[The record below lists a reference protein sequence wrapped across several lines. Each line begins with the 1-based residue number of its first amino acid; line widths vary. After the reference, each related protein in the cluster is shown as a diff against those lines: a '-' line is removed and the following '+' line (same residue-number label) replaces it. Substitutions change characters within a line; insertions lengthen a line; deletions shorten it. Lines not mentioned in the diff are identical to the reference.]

1 MIEIQSSL
9 EGIYAGMMGLVP
21 LSFAVSAWLTSRS
34 RSSDGSG
41 AWSQAN
47 FVAASA
53 MALAISVAIAAATT
67 GGGILRAAVLP
78 GIGGA
83 DPIEL
88 NLRMDPVACA
98 MLLLVTF
105 IGLVIVR
112 FSRRYLDGDPGFL
125 RYLRWLQA
133 TLAAVTLLVL
143 TNNLLL
149 LALSWIATSLALH
162 QLLTHFPE
170 RPPALIAAHKKFLAS
185 RLAELSLLAAI
196 GSIRSSVGSFE
207 MDALFAHLAA
217 VSEPDRGLEGAALLL
232 TVAAVLKCA
241 QIPFHGWLIQVMEAP
256 TPVSALLHA
265 GVVNIGGFLMIR
277 LAPLMVEVESVQLL
291 LVAWGA
297 TNAVVAALVM
307 TTRVS
312 IKVALAWS
320 TCAQMGFMLLECGLG
335 AYSLA
340 LLHLLAHSLYK
351 AHAFLSAGSVVELFR
366 IQSLSAA
373 KSAVPLH
380 RWLGAVPVVALAM
393 LPAAILF
400 RLDPRQEP
408 ALWALG
414 PIVVCALVPLAV
426 RGLAGGLD
434 RFALAFAGCAGVAA
448 LYGLWHACFGALLDS
463 PGSPGSP
470 DTSMTLRIAIA
481 LACFGFLFG
490 VQGILSAR
498 PSGRLAS
505 ALYPRLFAGLYLD
518 DLFTRLTFRIWPA
531 RLPLL
536 EDVDAHRNPLQ

>member
-320 TCAQMGFMLLECGLG
+320 TAAQMGFMMLQCGLG
-335 AYSLA
+335 AFSA
-340 LLHLLAHSLYK
+340 AMLHLIAHSLYK
-351 AHAFLSAGSVVELFR
+351 AHAFLNSGSVVTQSRSIEGAALPVPDPRVTILALLSAVTATSAAYFAISLTVGVDHFHEPSGLVLAFILFLALTSWGWQVLSLKRRQSTFIALTSIAGLCLAYLASYAMVDHLMQPTRPTIDFPMSANLVFLGIAVAFALSFALHAVSRRQGKSAWLAALRTHAVNGFYIDALFR
-366 IQSLSAA
+366 RVFDSLA
-373 KSAVPLH
+373 KS
-380 RWLGAVPVVALAM
+380 
-393 LPAAILF
+393 
-400 RLDPRQEP
+400 
-408 ALWALG
+408 
-414 PIVVCALVPLAV
+414 
-426 RGLAGGLD
+426 
-434 RFALAFAGCAGVAA
+434 
-448 LYGLWHACFGALLDS
+448 
-463 PGSPGSP
+463 
-470 DTSMTLRIAIA
+470 
-481 LACFGFLFG
+481 
-490 VQGILSAR
+490 
-498 PSGRLAS
+498 
-505 ALYPRLFAGLYLD
+505 
-518 DLFTRLTFRIWPA
+518 
-531 RLPLL
+531 
-536 EDVDAHRNPLQ
+536 